1 MMSTFLDK
9 LSAVQQANR
18 SWVCVGLDPVLE
30 RLPETVRNSDEPL
43 LLFSKAVVEATADL
57 VCAYKPNL
65 AFWLAEGPDGLRQ
78 LRALIAC
85 VPEHIPVILDAK
97 FNDVGHTAAAYARV
111 ALDVLGADAV
121 TANPYLGIDAL
132 RPFLTQKKNGLFLLA
147 RTSNPSAPDLQD
159 RVVGT
164 QPLYAE
170 VAHLAVR
177 WNAELAGTCGLVV
190 GATYPAE
197 LAHLR
202 EIAPELPFLI
212 PGVGAQGGSLEAAV
226 EYGPTSEGVGPV
238 INSSREIIYASSGAD
253 FAQAARAAAASLR
266 ERIDQTRR
274 QAGSSAA
281 LQGSKVS
288 LAARLFD
295 AGCIQFG
302 NFTLKSGLTSPI
314 YIDLRLLVSHPGL
327 LRDVARTMAEV
338 AAGLAFDRI
347 AAIPH
352 AGLPIGTAL
361 ALETGYPLLYPRQE
375 VKAHGTR
382 RSVEGSYTPGE
393 KVLLVD
399 DLITRGDSKLEAIA
413 PLEEAGLS
421 VRDVL
426 VLIDREQGGAEDLR
440 RRGYQLH
447 SVLRLTE
454 LLAILE
460 QLGRITPDRHLEVLR
475 YLRSTAQV

>member
-1 MMSTFLDK
+1 MSTFLSK

-18 SWVCVGLDPVLE
+18 SWVCVGLDPVME
-30 RLPETVRNSDEPL
+30 RLPEAVRHSDEPL
-43 LLFSKAVVEATADL
+43 LEFSRAIVEATADL

-97 FNDVGHTAAAYARV
+97 FNDVGHTAAAYARA
-111 ALDVLGADAV
+111 ALDMLGADAV

-132 RPFLTQKKNGLFLLA
+132 RPFLAQEKNGLFLLA

-159 RVVGT
+159 RLVGN

-190 GATYPAE
+190 GATYPDE

-202 EIAPELPFLI
+202 QVAPELPFLI
-212 PGVGAQGGSLEAAV
+212 PGIGAQGGSLEAAV
-226 EYGPTSEGVGPV
+226 EHGPTAEGVGPI
-238 INSSREIIYASSGAD
+238 INSSREIIYASNGAD
-253 FAQAARAAAASLR
+253 FAQAARTATAALR
-266 ERIDQTRR
+266 ERITGVR
-274 QAGSSAA
+274 QQVSRPTGPS
-281 LQGSKVS
+281 GTKVS

-302 NFTLKSGLTSPI
+302 TFTLKSGLTSPI
-314 YIDLRLLVSHPGL
+314 YIDLRLLAGHPRL
-327 LRDVARTMAEV
+327 LRDVARAMAEV
-338 AAGLAFDRI
+338 AAGLTFDRI
-347 AAIPH
+347 AAIPY

-361 ALETGYPLLYPRQE
+361 ALEMGLPLIYPRQE

-382 RSVEGSYTPGE
+382 RAIEGAYAPGE
-393 KVLLVD
+393 RVLLVD

-421 VRDVL
+421 VHDVL
-426 VLIDREQGGAEDLR
+426 VLIDREQGGAEDLS
-440 RRGYQLH
+440 RRGYRLH
-447 SVLRLTE
+447 AVLRLTE
-454 LLAILE
+454 ILAILE
-460 QLGRITPDRHLEVLR
+460 QLGRITSAQHQEVLH
-475 YLRSTAQV
+475 YLKAAA